1 MVIVTTATVK
11 SRREEQ
17 QAKINFARL
26 LGYYTQDFRK
36 TNSEEAVDYIAL
48 INLNSSLAPPLGDT
62 QRELC
67 HEALRE
73 LVLETRDF
81 ARLVGDARNDGTRQ
95 KGAIELRS
103 KIVGL
108 GDEDDFLRTITSQA
122 AMQADED
129 DRVSDAVLLY
139 HLAEDYDT
147 VVALVGK
154 SLSESLASTEA
165 TEVYAGAN
173 PSLGLNA
180 QGLPMNQSI
189 SLTSVEDPAELARN
203 IISTYSK
210 TSSIY
215 AKVSKANWEALGVL
229 VNIAEAKKLY
239 NEGRVEQCLKVN
251 LAPQNPVNIC
261 YTIALNFCIMP

>member
-1 MVIVTTATVK
+1 
-11 SRREEQ
+11 
-17 QAKINFARL
+17 
-26 LGYYTQDFRK
+26 
-36 TNSEEAVDYIAL
+36 VDYIAL
-48 INLNSSLAPPLGDT
+48 INLNSTLASPLGET
-62 QRELC
+62 QQELC

-103 KIVGL
+103 KIIGL
-108 GDEDDFLRTITSQA
+108 NDEDDFLRTITSQA

-129 DRVSDAVLLY
+129 DRISDAVLLY

-203 IISTYSK
+203 IIATYSK

-215 AKVSKANWEALGVL
+215 AKVSKGNWEALGVL

-239 NEGRVEQCLKVN
+239 NEGRVEQCLKVWLSQFLSKIFENILYHDLDLFFVHVLSFTSFFPRVCSITN
-251 LAPQNPVNIC
+251 LGTPKF
-261 YTIALNFCIMP
+261 NFLFRLSKLWISSQ